1 MGKFIDRT
9 EKDISIAFKCFSHL
23 IFSYSSFQGPIQ
35 SMLIMA
41 LYNQTTPSLKYVSL
55 AEEWLPFTD
64 VLPSATI
71 GWATE
76 NMPWL
81 VEEWKEFFEK
91 GGVNGGAFSGLL
103 MIGGGDSDKNNG
115 TANNAAS
122 SGNVSTTSNKAQP
135 TPEQK
140 RSILRDMQNYSE
152 RLSVQS

>member
-1 MGKFIDRT
+1 
-9 EKDISIAFKCFSHL
+9 
-23 IFSYSSFQGPIQ
+23 
-35 SMLIMA
+35 MA

-91 GGVNGGAFSGLL
+91 GGGSGGPFSGLL
-103 MIGGGDSDKNNG
+103 MIGGGDKKP
-115 TANNAAS
+115 NAP
-122 SGNVSTTSNKAQP
+122 SGVSAKSSNKAQP

-140 RSILRDMQNYSE
+140 REILRDMRNYSE
-152 RLSVQS
+152 RLSVNS